1 MEKRAII
8 LAAGRG
14 TRMEGLTESIH
25 KCLLEVD
32 GKKLIERQIE
42 RFLSQDIEKIGSL
55 MVMQGHDGIT
65 ISSALLGVGKR
76 IMTSQLGHKD
86 TKKAIERL
94 AKFPDYSLI
103 NGNYTIH

>member
-1 MEKRAII
+1 MRPKMPLKNENNEAVDEEAIEI
-8 LAAGRG
+8 V
-14 TRMEGLTESIH
+14 I
-25 KCLLEVD
+25 
-32 GKKLIERQIE
+32 
-42 RFLSQDIEKIGSL
+42 QDIEKIVSL
-55 MVMQGHDGIT
+55 MVMQGYDGIT

-76 IMTSQLGHKD
+76 IMTSQLGHRD

>member
-1 MEKRAII
+1 MRPKMPLKNENNEAVDEEAIEI
-8 LAAGRG
+8 V
-14 TRMEGLTESIH
+14 I
-25 KCLLEVD
+25 
-32 GKKLIERQIE
+32 
-42 RFLSQDIEKIGSL
+42 QDIEKIVSL

-76 IMTSQLGHKD
+76 IMTSQLGHRD

>member
-1 MEKRAII
+1 MSKDEKN
-8 LAAGRG
+8 L
-14 TRMEGLTESIH
+14 
-25 KCLLEVD
+25 
-32 GKKLIERQIE
+32 KKEKLPEIDEATIEMVVG
-42 RFLSQDIEKIGSL
+42 DVEKIVSL
-55 MVMQGHDGIT
+55 MIMQGYDGIT

-76 IMTSQLGHKD
+76 VMTASLGAID